1 MAINSTHINK
11 SEVDGKRQFTFR
23 KFSVPKDACL
33 VINITKMVIVILMIK
48 SQDGYDGYKTIF
60 KSRTA
65 NNWIHKNTTYDV
77 GNPGP
82 GLGHALRCGGG
93 KPVNGS

>member
-1 MAINSTHINK
+1 
-11 SEVDGKRQFTFR
+11 
-23 KFSVPKDACL
+23 
-33 VINITKMVIVILMIK
+33 MIK

-82 GLGHALRCGGG
+82 GLGHALRCGGV

>member
-11 SEVDGKRQFTFR
+11 SEVDGKHQFTFR

-33 VINITKMVIVILMIK
+33 VINITKMVIVILIIK
-48 SQDGYDGYKTIF
+48 SQDGYDGCKTIF

-65 NNWIHKNTTYDV
+65 NNWKNTTYDV
-77 GNPGP
+77 GNPGH
-82 GLGHALRCGGG
+82 GLGQTLKYGGV
-93 KPVNGS
+93 KSVTV